1 METSNSGGYT
11 LDQLLEWCTHDRLIE
26 GYDKLEDSVVIFE
39 NGSRHEFDVSAA
51 RRFLKGMFTSTHRD
65 TDGGDRNLA

>member
-39 NGSRHEFDVSAA
+39 NGSRHEFDVSTA
-51 RRFLKGMFTSTHRD
+51 RRFLTGMFTSTHRG